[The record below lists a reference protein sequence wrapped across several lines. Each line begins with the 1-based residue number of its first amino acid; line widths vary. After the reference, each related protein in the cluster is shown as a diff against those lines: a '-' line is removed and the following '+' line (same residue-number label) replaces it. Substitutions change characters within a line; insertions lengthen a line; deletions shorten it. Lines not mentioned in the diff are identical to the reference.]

1 MSSSIRLPKMWL
13 LKKGP
18 GTCLYVQSIWLT
30 FLHPHMRVK
39 VGKTFI
45 ENESTRHGIL
55 KPNRTCKSHN
65 APILF
70 TCKSLCGDL
79 AGSFRKAYHEQSL
92 KTQLMH
98 PTHQFSRAISQRTI
112 PTKQHSLPITQTP
125 LAEPKNV
132 IQPNQS
138 STRLNKLFQPRTPNK
153 LRWLLEFPPPHIL
166 LQFPR
171 TANQHP
177 LGSHG

>member
-30 FLHPHMRVK
+30 FLHLHMRFK
-39 VGKTFI
+39 FGKTFI
-45 ENESTRHGIL
+45 ESESTRHGI
-55 KPNRTCKSHN
+55 PNSNRMCKCHK

-138 STRLNKLFQPRTPNK
+138 STRLNKLFSATNPQQIEVAFEISTSTYS
-153 LRWLLEFPPPHIL
+153 
-166 LQFPR
+166 
-171 TANQHP
+171 TAV
-177 LGSHG
+177 S